1 MIVLNGGY
9 SRYIETSN
17 EIHIMTVYGIVCC
30 YITPKNILE
39 PEFVHIFNIEELQQY
54 GYYHALNSAPISHKR
69 WIKYFDLH

>member
-1 MIVLNGGY
+1 MIVLNGGHNKDFMP
-9 SRYIETSN
+9 ITEL
-17 EIHIMTVYGIVCC
+17 ILCC
-30 YITPKNILE
+30 YITPKNIVE